1 MEMERTLVAVDLE
14 NLVGGADPSAL
25 VLDQAVQALA
35 TLRDPSNQVVVAAS
49 HHLAVRAA
57 WRLPWV
63 RWRWRSGPDGADLA
77 LVEVLNHERVS
88 ERFAAVVVIS
98 GDGIFAEPLA
108 ALAAA
113 GTRTTV
119 ISSRRALSRRLRL
132 AAQVV
137 IETDGTEVFH
147 DAA

>member
-35 TLRDPSNQVVVAAS
+35 TLRDSSNQVVVAAS
-49 HHLAVRAA
+49 HHLAARAA

-77 LVEVLNHERVS
+77 LVEVLDHERVS
-88 ERFAAVVVIS
+88 ERFAAVVLVS
-98 GDGIFAEPLA
+98 GDEIFAEPLA

>member
-1 MEMERTLVAVDLE
+1 METERTLVAVDLE
-14 NLVGGADPSAL
+14 NLVEGAHPSAL
-25 VLDQAVQALA
+25 VLDQAVRAIA
-35 TLRDPSNQVVVAAS
+35 TLRDPSNQVVVASS
-49 HHLAVRAA
+49 HHLAPRVA

-77 LVEVLNHERVS
+77 LVEVLTQERVS
-88 ERFAAVVVIS
+88 ERFANVVLVS

-119 ISSRRALSRRLRL
+119 ISTRGALSRRLRL
-132 AAQVV
+132 AAQLV
-137 IETDGTEVFH
+137 IETHQMEQFH